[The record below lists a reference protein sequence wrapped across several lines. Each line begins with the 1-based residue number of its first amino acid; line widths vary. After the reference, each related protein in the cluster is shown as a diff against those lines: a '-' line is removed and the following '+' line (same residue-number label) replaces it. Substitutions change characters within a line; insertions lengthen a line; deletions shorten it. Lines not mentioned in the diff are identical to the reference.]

1 VRLQPWRRP
10 YRRALGAHGEAE
22 DAVVSRTFVR
32 NTVGVTARPFVELAI
47 PPYGG
52 ELDSW
57 GKDPRGQWW
66 GLVTWYEEVVQ
77 LKQMG
82 RSTVLPCSGWVAAR
96 HLRMSDG
103 EDYAAVP
110 RVELA
115 EHEAL
120 WPQPTDR
127 GPHFWWSD
135 KAHHV
140 GILTER
146 QYELPEG
153 YAKRG
158 VSPA

>member
-1 VRLQPWRRP
+1 M
-10 YRRALGAHGEAE
+10 
-22 DAVVSRTFVR
+22 
-32 NTVGVTARPFVELAI
+32 TARPFVELTV
-47 PPYGG
+47 PPHGG

-96 HLRMSDG
+96 HLRMRDG
-103 EDYAAVP
+103 EDYTAVP
-110 RVELA
+110 RVKLA
-115 EHEAL
+115 EHETS
-120 WPQPTDR
+120 WPQPADR
-127 GPHFWWSD
+127 GPQFWWSD

-146 QYELPEG
+146 PYELPQG
-153 YAKRG
+153 YAKHG

>member
-1 VRLQPWRRP
+1 
-10 YRRALGAHGEAE
+10 
-22 DAVVSRTFVR
+22 
-32 NTVGVTARPFVELAI
+32 VTARPFVELTI

-77 LKQMG
+77 PRQMG

-115 EHEAL
+115 GHEAL